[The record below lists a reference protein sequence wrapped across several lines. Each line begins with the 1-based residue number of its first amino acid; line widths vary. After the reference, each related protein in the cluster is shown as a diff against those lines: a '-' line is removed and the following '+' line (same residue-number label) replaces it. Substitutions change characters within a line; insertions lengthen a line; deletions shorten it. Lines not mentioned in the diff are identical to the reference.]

1 MSKGNTEE
9 NLWEMG
15 IRVVLDS
22 NIWIF
27 YLKERG
33 DALKLLDVL
42 DRSSA
47 TILIHAIII
56 EEVWRG
62 VIAPRMRARFV
73 RALLAP
79 NVRIFTWPLPLR
91 IIKKYEA
98 LGLHNGD
105 PVIAA
110 FAEMVNADFLITE
123 DEDFNC
129 LRQAENVPFRTVSI
143 AGYLSLF
150 R

>member
-15 IRVVLDS
+15 IRVVLDI

-33 DALKLLDVL
+33 DALELLDIL

-56 EEVWRG
+56 EEV
-62 VIAPRMRARFV
+62 
-73 RALLAP
+73 
-79 NVRIFTWPLPLR
+79 
-91 IIKKYEA
+91 
-98 LGLHNGD
+98 
-105 PVIAA
+105 
-110 FAEMVNADFLITE
+110 
-123 DEDFNC
+123 
-129 LRQAENVPFRTVSI
+129 
-143 AGYLSLF
+143 
-150 R
+150 

>member
-9 NLWEMG
+9 NIREMG

-22 NIWIF
+22 NIWVF
-27 YLKERG
+27 YLKERE
-33 DALKLLDVL
+33 DALELLDIL
-42 DRSSA
+42 NRSSA
-47 TILIHAIII
+47 SILVHAIII

-62 VIAPRMRARFV
+62 VVEPRRRARFV

-79 NVRIFTWPLPLR
+79 NVRIFTWSLPLR

-110 FAEMVNADFLITE
+110 FAEMANADFLITE

-129 LRQAENVPFRTVSI
+129 LRQAENVPFRTMNM

>member
-1 MSKGNTEE
+1 MSKRNTEE

-56 EEVWRG
+56 EEV
-62 VIAPRMRARFV
+62 
-73 RALLAP
+73 
-79 NVRIFTWPLPLR
+79 
-91 IIKKYEA
+91 
-98 LGLHNGD
+98 
-105 PVIAA
+105 
-110 FAEMVNADFLITE
+110 
-123 DEDFNC
+123 
-129 LRQAENVPFRTVSI
+129 
-143 AGYLSLF
+143 
-150 R
+150 